1 MSKSRFF
8 LLLLI
13 AFVGGVGIR
22 SFWFVPYV
30 LLWLVV
36 ASSATAITLGAIR
49 QKQRFIY
56 LGFIA
61 LSLVVG
67 VVRYDMSESARPD
80 LASLYGRPMS
90 ATGIVTEEPEESLSA
105 QRLKVRVDPHT
116 ITWPGD
122 NLGEYKNSFGVGVD
136 DFHILVTTRRFPAYA
151 LGDELEIA
159 GLLTRPENF
168 SEFDYA
174 AFLAKD
180 DVYAVMSFPQIKF
193 IGGGKGNSF
202 KGFLSRIKTS
212 FEGKID
218 LALPEP
224 HASFLKGLLLG
235 ERESFSKEFRENLSR
250 TGTTHIVALS
260 GYNITLVSRFF
271 IWGLLLLTIPYRASF
286 WIATLAIILFV
297 LLTGASPSIVRAGI
311 MGVLILVA
319 EREGRMYQI
328 RNALVFAAAAM
339 IFQNP
344 KILRFDAAFQL
355 SFLATLGLIYLSPV
369 TESLF
374 DRIKTKLGGFRSEQS
389 RRKEVLEE
397 KSKLLPL
404 RRMLTETIS
413 AQLAVLPLIIY
424 LFGRVSLI
432 SPISNI
438 LVVAAVPYSMGIGFL
453 AGLSG
458 FFSETLARLLGGA
471 AWLLLEYKLQVI
483 YFFARIP
490 GASISLGKTAAII
503 LVIIYLGIFIK
514 LYRAKISEKS

>member
-22 SFWFVPYV
+22 SFWFVPYT

-36 ASSATAITLGAIR
+36 ASSATAMALGAIR
-49 QKQRFIY
+49 QKQKFIY

-61 LSLVVG
+61 LSLVLG
-67 VVRYDMSESARPD
+67 IIKYDASESARPD

-90 ATGIVTEEPEESLSA
+90 ATGIVIEEPEESLSA
-105 QRLKVRVDPHT
+105 QRLKIKVD
-116 ITWPGD
+116 
-122 NLGEYKNSFGVGVD
+122 N
-136 DFHILVTTRRFPAYA
+136 FHVLVTTRRFPAYA

-180 DVYAVMSFPQIKF
+180 DVYAVMSFPQIKL
-193 IGGGKGNSF
+193 IGSGKGSPF
-202 KGFLSRIKTS
+202 KEFLSRIKTA

-271 IWGLLLLTIPYRASF
+271 IWGLLLLTIPYRVSF
-286 WIATLAIILFV
+286 WIAALAIILFV
-297 LLTGASPSIVRAGI
+297 LLTGASPSVVRAGI

-328 RNALVFAAAAM
+328 RNALVFAAAVM

-369 TESLF
+369 TESLL
-374 DRIKTKLGGFRSEQS
+374 DRLKSKITGFRSEQS
-389 RRKEVLEE
+389 RKKEALEE
-397 KSKLLPL
+397 KSKLFPL
-404 RRMLTETIS
+404 RQMLTETIS
-413 AQLAVLPLIIY
+413 AQLMVLPLIIY
-424 LFGRVSLI
+424 LFGRVSLV

-453 AGLSG
+453 VGLSG
-458 FFSETLARLLGGA
+458 FVSENLAIVLGWFS
-471 AWLLLEYKLQVI
+471 WILLEYKFQII
-483 YFFARIP
+483 YFFAKIP
-490 GASISLGKTAAII
+490 GASINLGKTAALI
-503 LVIIYLGIFIK
+503 LAIIYLGIFIK
-514 LYRAKISEKS
+514 IYRAKISEKS